1 MDFNELNDPKNNF
14 ERDELHY
21 DLREVFH
28 DPQDVF
34 DCEIFVARLFIETLG
49 IDIYGEYLIKFTAEP
64 KHFGNFCVHFLR
76 KLQSEY
82 PNLISKDICDKFI
95 GEE

>member
-1 MDFNELNDPKNNF
+1 MDFKKLNDPKNNI

-28 DPQDVF
+28 DPQDMS
-34 DCEIFVARLFIETLG
+34 DCEIFVAGLFIETLG
-49 IDIYGEYLIKFTAEP
+49 VDMDDEYLIKFTAEP

-76 KLQSEY
+76 RLNQEY
-82 PNLISKDICDKFI
+82 PNLISNDTCDKFI